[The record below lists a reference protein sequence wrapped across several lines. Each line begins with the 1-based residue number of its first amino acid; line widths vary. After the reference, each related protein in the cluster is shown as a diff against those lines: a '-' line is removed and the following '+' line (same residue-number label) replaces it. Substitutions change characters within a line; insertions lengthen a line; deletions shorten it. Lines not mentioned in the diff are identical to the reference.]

1 MDVRQGLVFH
11 TETQR
16 QVRPAMGRSEPGRLR
31 LYLLECRLDAGLQ
44 GEGPARARDS
54 LLGQLRLRRLCLSAL
69 RRGRLQQPGRGF
81 AEGDIL
87 KSLQSPAA
95 CGQTGSCSIPRL
107 MGLRLIDQRLAIPY
121 P

>member
-1 MDVRQGLVFH
+1 
-11 TETQR
+11 
-16 QVRPAMGRSEPGRLR
+16 MGRSEPGRLR

-69 RRGRLQQPGRGF
+69 RRGRLQQPGRGI

-95 CGQTGSCSIPRL
+95 CGQTGSSSIPRL
-107 MGLRLIDQRLAIPY
+107 IGLRPTACNSLSVAMPDAAPIYCEGDEWNCECL
-121 P
+121 